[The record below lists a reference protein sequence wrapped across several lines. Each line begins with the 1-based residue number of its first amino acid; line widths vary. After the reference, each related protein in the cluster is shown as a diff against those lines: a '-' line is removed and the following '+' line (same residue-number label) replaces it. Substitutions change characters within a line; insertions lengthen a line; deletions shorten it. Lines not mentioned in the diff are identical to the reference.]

1 MPKFKVMIQG
11 INIPMED
18 GVYGFYT
25 TRFVQA
31 LDAKRAELKVVDQ
44 IRNEIR
50 ETHSVDSLKSA
61 KASMDLKDIQ
71 SVDNFPRRRGRG
83 FCWFDQAEDGSGQS
97 ALDLEQE
104 VFWV

>member
-1 MPKFKVMIQG
+1 MPKYKVMIQG

-18 GVYGFYT
+18 GLYGFYT
-25 TRFVQA
+25 TRFTQA

-44 IRNEIR
+44 IRIEIKK
-50 ETHSVDSLKSA
+50 THSVDTLKRA

-71 SVDNFPRRRGRG
+71 QVDNFPRSRGGG

-97 ALDLEQE
+97 ALDLERE